1 MPPRLRLPRNF
12 GGRDYVSVPNLV
24 SHVSCRLVRHSFSL
38 GWLISRLIWSAPIC
52 HRVSASSPLLAD
64 TAPTSND
71 FVAHSLRVA
80 ALSSDLPRF
89 YRISSSTSASTR
101 HSLDPVFKVAH
112 HVAAMAIDKIVTEP
126 SLVAVLQISD
136 QARDQA
142 ESLVKVVEEL
152 GDGTLSAEE
161 QADVAKQQK
170 LLFTNIS
177 HLRGLH
183 RNACFSA
190 RETKTETA
198 EARQEVDRLH
208 LQLQNLFY
216 EQRHLQGEISA
227 CESYDHKYQQL
238 PLIPLEAFL
247 TQHPEHANDDE
258 NTLMVARIDHERAE
272 REALE
277 QQRQELLKRKQKLI
291 ADNKRRKDDLASLDN
306 DLEKFI
312 DAAKPIQKLF
322 EKAP

>member
-1 MPPRLRLPRNF
+1 
-12 GGRDYVSVPNLV
+12 
-24 SHVSCRLVRHSFSL
+24 
-38 GWLISRLIWSAPIC
+38 
-52 HRVSASSPLLAD
+52 
-64 TAPTSND
+64 
-71 FVAHSLRVA
+71 
-80 ALSSDLPRF
+80 
-89 YRISSSTSASTR
+89 
-101 HSLDPVFKVAH
+101 
-112 HVAAMAIDKIVTEP
+112 MAIDKIVTEP

-142 ESLVKVVEEL
+142 SSLVNLAERGYNE
-152 GDGTLSAEE
+152 GPPSAEE
-161 QADVAKQQK
+161 QAEVSKQQK

-183 RNACFSA
+183 RSACLSA
-190 RETKTETA
+190 RETKAETA

-208 LQLQNLFY
+208 LQLQNLYY
-216 EQRHLQGEISA
+216 EQRHLQGEIAA

-238 PLIPLEAFL
+238 PLIPVEEFL
-247 TQHPEHANDDE
+247 AQHPEHHNNDE

-291 ADNKRRKDDLASLDN
+291 ADNKRRKDDLANLDN